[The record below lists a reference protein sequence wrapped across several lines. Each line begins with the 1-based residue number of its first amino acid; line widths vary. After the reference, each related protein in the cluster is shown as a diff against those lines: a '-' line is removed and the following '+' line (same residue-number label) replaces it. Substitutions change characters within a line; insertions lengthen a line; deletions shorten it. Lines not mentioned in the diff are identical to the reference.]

1 MALRNLNRGL
11 EGDGP
16 HDKAGAKI
24 FDEYR
29 KWIETHTDQVLSY
42 DPVLPALVQLDKLSD
57 DQISEIARSL
67 DPLAQGKPTPAK
79 LSEIP

>member
-16 HDKAGAKI
+16 HDRAGAKI

-29 KWIETHTDQVLSY
+29 KWMEAHTGQILGF
-42 DPVLPALVQLDKLSD
+42 DPALPALVQLDKLTD
-57 DQISEIARSL
+57 GQIQDIARSL
-67 DPLAQGKPTPAK
+67 DPLPNGKPSPTK
-79 LSEIP
+79 L